1 MKANGEFLQQVIK
14 VAVEIASP
22 TIEKLCDHLE
32 RLPANFG
39 KPELAA
45 LTDGIAQP
53 EVRSALSILLTNWRQ
68 QARDVTPG
76 ELAWA
81 LRAADATDE
90 FHRCRESLELVWS
103 GPLSGASTFRRT
115 DQALLELIHGA
126 KNSIILVTFAAYK
139 VPVISAA
146 LVQAAQR
153 GVETILILESV
164 EESEGKVTANA
175 IQGLGEDIANLAK
188 VYVWPMEKR
197 GVDAVGR
204 HGSLHVKCAV
214 ADDAAAL
221 ISSANLTEYAMNL
234 NMELGL
240 LVRGGDVPQALAQH
254 LRSLIRRG
262 VFGLLQARE
271 WHGSPK
277 AL

>member
-1 MKANGEFLQQVIK
+1 M
-14 VAVEIASP
+14 
-22 TIEKLCDHLE
+22 
-32 RLPANFG
+32 
-39 KPELAA
+39 
-45 LTDGIAQP
+45 
-53 EVRSALSILLTNWRQ
+53 
-68 QARDVTPG
+68 
-76 ELAWA
+76 
-81 LRAADATDE
+81 
-90 FHRCRESLELVWS
+90 
-103 GPLSGASTFRRT
+103 SGASTFRRT

-126 KNSIILVTFAAYK
+126 KTSIILVTFAAYK

-146 LVQAAQR
+146 LVQAVQR